1 MSVFDNRRN
10 DVSDAID
17 EVYRT
22 PAIILAADLTELS
35 ARSARLER
43 ERDEERAARLKAQA
57 ERDGWA
63 AAVGR
68 LLAERDSLERER
80 DEAREQVRSL
90 TVERDAARLPEAERA
105 DLWGMIADRDRRLSR
120 AREAL
125 GSFDENPPPYR
136 AGHLVEGEWRIHQAR
151 ALAAL
156 RAALAEPLAS
166 S

>member
-57 ERDGWA
+57 ERD
-63 AAVGR
+63 R
-68 LLAERDSLERER
+68 LLDCLTTAHTREEAVAAER
-80 DEAREQVRSL
+80 DEALGLLSKAREHWRQVAWL
-90 TVERDAARLPEAERA
+90 VPALRDAECVLTTGTQDGHLA
-105 DLWGMIADRDRRLSR
+105 DLAKI
-120 AREAL
+120 L
-125 GSFDENPPPYR
+125 GT
-136 AGHLVEGEWRIHQAR
+136 GETT
-151 ALAAL
+151 
-156 RAALAEPLAS
+156 
-166 S
+166 